1 VISNWSGTHEAKTSV
16 YVQPESLEDLEKAV
30 SLAHSMKQKL
40 RPVGSGLSPNG
51 VGFSDDGMI
60 NLALM
65 DKIVNIDTE
74 TKRVTVQAGARVEQV
89 VEALRPYGLT
99 LQNFASIRQQQIGG
113 FTQVI
118 HSSPMPFASF
128 IREIKQREG
137 SWNLSMRCVKIG
149 NNFTC

>member
-1 VISNWSGTHEAKTSV
+1 MIGNVLLVIGCGVATYYCFPRTQQKKKPQDSHEDEHVISNWSGTHEAKTSV
-16 YVQPESLEDLEKAV
+16 YIQPESLEDLEKAV

-51 VGFSDDGMI
+51 LGFSDDGMV

-65 DKIVNIDTE
+65 DQIVKVDQE
-74 TKRVTVQAGARVEQV
+74 TNRVTVQAGARVEQV
-89 VEALRPYGLT
+89 VDALRPYGLT

-118 HSSPMPFASF
+118 
-128 IREIKQREG
+128 
-137 SWNLSMRCVKIG
+137 
-149 NNFTC
+149 